1 MKGRSASKIKLTSY
15 DELLGGGEET
25 NDIQQVSLE
34 HLHSFENHPF
44 QVNDD
49 EAMAELVESVK
60 EEGILTALLVRP
72 LGDGEY
78 EIIAGHRRRHA
89 AQLAGLKEVP
99 VIIRNMDQDTAVRAM
114 VDSNLQRP
122 NILPSEKA
130 FAYRMKMEA
139 MNHQGTSGGIS
150 AKDIGKNANDSA
162 RQVYRYI
169 RLTYLMNYFQGME
182 CDMYSFYRIPK
193 LLFTSEYFKNLSC
206 EAKVLYGLM
215 LDRMS
220 LSIKNRWFDEED
232 RAYIFF
238 SVEEIMEMLNCGRNK
253 AVNCLKELDQEK
265 GIGLIEKRRI
275 GLGKTN
281 VIYVKNFSLTE
292 YPDEPAIFDSEET
305 PENVAE
311 RKENTETEIEEYA
324 KKEPEK
330 PVNTQKFEK
339 QTSGSLKNK
348 LQEVLK
354 TNFKE
359 FEKQTSRSLENK
371 LQEVSKTNCNNTE
384 YNYTEFSEN
393 ESYQYLSEQ
402 EKGRDRIQERNE
414 YRQLIHDNI
423 EYEILCQSYGTGR
436 VEELVELMLD
446 AICSTKTYQQINGEA
461 VPTQVV
467 KSRLLKVGY
476 EHIQY
481 VFFSLDRST
490 SKVKNIRQY
499 MLTVLYNA
507 PATINQFYD
516 SNHSLPVDYAKSCP
530 YLMSFMKKYKIK
542 EQIEKYYIKHPDE
555 FGSERE
561 QSLLWLNRNKI
572 NKYDELPK
580 TNARL
585 STFSCPR
592 RSAISNGATPISTSI
607 LAWEWRRS

>member
-1 MKGRSASKIKLTSY
+1 MS
-15 DELLGGGEET
+15 
-25 NDIQQVSLE
+25 
-34 HLHSFENHPF
+34 
-44 QVNDD
+44 
-49 EAMAELVESVK
+49 
-60 EEGILTALLVRP
+60 
-72 LGDGEY
+72 
-78 EIIAGHRRRHA
+78 
-89 AQLAGLKEVP
+89 
-99 VIIRNMDQDTAVRAM
+99 IRAT
-114 VDSNLQRP
+114 
-122 NILPSEKA
+122 
-130 FAYRMKMEA
+130 F
-139 MNHQGTSGGIS
+139 H
-150 AKDIGKNANDSA
+150 
-162 RQVYRYI
+162 
-169 RLTYLMNYFQGME
+169 YFQGME

-324 KKEPEK
+324 
-330 PVNTQKFEK
+330 
-339 QTSGSLKNK
+339 
-348 LQEVLK
+348 K

-516 SNHSLPVDYAKSCP
+516 AEVRHDMYWGKD
-530 YLMSFMKKYKIK
+530 I
-542 EQIEKYYIKHPDE
+542 PD
-555 FGSERE
+555 G
-561 QSLLWLNRNKI
+561 
-572 NKYDELPK
+572 
-580 TNARL
+580 
-585 STFSCPR
+585 
-592 RSAISNGATPISTSI
+592 
-607 LAWEWRRS
+607 

>member
-1 MKGRSASKIKLTSY
+1 MS
-15 DELLGGGEET
+15 
-25 NDIQQVSLE
+25 
-34 HLHSFENHPF
+34 
-44 QVNDD
+44 
-49 EAMAELVESVK
+49 
-60 EEGILTALLVRP
+60 
-72 LGDGEY
+72 
-78 EIIAGHRRRHA
+78 
-89 AQLAGLKEVP
+89 
-99 VIIRNMDQDTAVRAM
+99 IRAT
-114 VDSNLQRP
+114 
-122 NILPSEKA
+122 
-130 FAYRMKMEA
+130 F
-139 MNHQGTSGGIS
+139 H
-150 AKDIGKNANDSA
+150 
-162 RQVYRYI
+162 
-169 RLTYLMNYFQGME
+169 YFQGME
-182 CDMYSFYRIPK
+182 CDMYSFYHIPK

-348 LQEVLK
+348 LQEVSK

-384 YNYTEFSEN
+384 YNNTEFSEN

-402 EKGRDRIQERNE
+402 EKGKGKDRIQERNE

-516 SNHSLPVDYAKSCP
+516 AEVRHDMYWV
-530 YLMSFMKKYKIK
+530 
-542 EQIEKYYIKHPDE
+542 
-555 FGSERE
+555 
-561 QSLLWLNRNKI
+561 
-572 NKYDELPK
+572 
-580 TNARL
+580 
-585 STFSCPR
+585 
-592 RSAISNGATPISTSI
+592 
-607 LAWEWRRS
+607 

>member
-1 MKGRSASKIKLTSY
+1 MS
-15 DELLGGGEET
+15 
-25 NDIQQVSLE
+25 
-34 HLHSFENHPF
+34 
-44 QVNDD
+44 
-49 EAMAELVESVK
+49 
-60 EEGILTALLVRP
+60 
-72 LGDGEY
+72 
-78 EIIAGHRRRHA
+78 
-89 AQLAGLKEVP
+89 
-99 VIIRNMDQDTAVRAM
+99 IRAT
-114 VDSNLQRP
+114 
-122 NILPSEKA
+122 
-130 FAYRMKMEA
+130 F
-139 MNHQGTSGGIS
+139 H
-150 AKDIGKNANDSA
+150 
-162 RQVYRYI
+162 
-169 RLTYLMNYFQGME
+169 YFQGME

-348 LQEVLK
+348 LQEVSK

-402 EKGRDRIQERNE
+402 EKGKDRIQERNE

-423 EYEILCQSYGTGR
+423 EYEIPCQSYGTGR

-499 MLTVLYNA
+499 MLRFLIKLPFRIIAAPVWLVLAAVNIVLVFLVGLSA
-507 PATINQFYD
+507 GF
-516 SNHSLPVDYAKSCP
+516 C
-530 YLMSFMKKYKIK
+530 YLIAGISVVTEVLSIGFGISTDWTMK
-542 EQIEKYYIKHPDE
+542 
-555 FGSERE
+555 
-561 QSLLWLNRNKI
+561 
-572 NKYDELPK
+572 
-580 TNARL
+580 
-585 STFSCPR
+585 
-592 RSAISNGATPISTSI
+592 SAIITTVVFVLLPHIGMGIVAVIEVVKCGLQEFI
-607 LAWEWRRS
+607 FG